1 LVPGEDPESVEA
13 FYFTVTGFAG
23 QRRSATQI
31 LRNERSTD
39 LMLTVPQ
46 ITSDVTD
53 ISGPL
58 LSMNI
63 DIDDDGPCFSELAG
77 FTCGKDVTSKD
88 IIRVSST
95 VFTKTTYSLSA
106 MDTINPFSAKVLID
120 GGEEQYGY
128 TAIVVPQFV
137 KAGNGHFAEQIKAF
151 NSQLGENALT
161 AMIAST
167 PTAMLDYKIATDNFA
182 YAARIPANASYF
194 DFTMHKT
201 WDQIFD
207 GQSKDQEDYQTEIR
221 QWPLGDD
228 GFGDFVT
235 VWSDLPRKWSPD
247 NFNVTDSTSIRGF
260 STSLYSALTFGPY
273 YVEKVYFPP
282 PPTIYSP
289 PPPAPPLSPP
299 MPVYVEYV
307 EGDLDRSV
315 VIVPS
320 LAVLTVF
327 AWMLWMFFKRRRNL
341 QMMHIDFIDEDY
353 DGALDDFDSSS
364 SDDDSDNEGSANTG
378 SGGGLFGFGRKRPE
392 VQERYNRS
400 QRIRA
405 LEERLQQ
412 TQSQ

>member
-1 LVPGEDPESVEA
+1 LNLGED
-13 FYFTVTGFAG
+13 
-23 QRRSATQI
+23 
-31 LRNERSTD
+31 
-39 LMLTVPQ
+39 
-46 ITSDVTD
+46 
-53 ISGPL
+53 
-58 LSMNI
+58 
-63 DIDDDGPCFSELAG
+63 
-77 FTCGKDVTSKD
+77 
-88 IIRVSST
+88 
-95 VFTKTTYSLSA
+95 
-106 MDTINPFSAKVLID
+106 
-120 GGEEQYGY
+120 
-128 TAIVVPQFV
+128 
-137 KAGNGHFAEQIKAF
+137 
-151 NSQLGENALT
+151 ALT

-167 PTAMLDYKIATDNFA
+167 PTAMLDYAIATDNFA
-182 YAARIPANASYF
+182 YAARIPSNASYF
-194 DFTMHKT
+194 DFTMHKS

-207 GQSKDQEDYQTEIR
+207 GQSKDREDYQTEIR

-235 VWSDLPRKWSPD
+235 EWSDLPRKWSPD

-273 YVEKVYFPP
+273 FVETVYYPP

-320 LAVLTVF
+320 IAVLTVF

-353 DGALDDFDSSS
+353 DGALDEFDSSS
-364 SDDDSDNEGSANTG
+364 SEDDSDNEGSANTG
-378 SGGGLFGFGRKRPE
+378 SGGGLFGFGRQRPE

>member
-1 LVPGEDPESVEA
+1 
-13 FYFTVTGFAG
+13 
-23 QRRSATQI
+23 
-31 LRNERSTD
+31 
-39 LMLTVPQ
+39 
-46 ITSDVTD
+46 
-53 ISGPL
+53 
-58 LSMNI
+58 MNI

-77 FTCGKDVTSKD
+77 FTCGKNVTSDD

-106 MDTINPFSAKVLID
+106 LDTINPFSAKVLID

-137 KAGNGHFAEQIKAF
+137 KSGNGHFAEQIKAF
-151 NSQLGENALT
+151 NSPDKGSLNLGEDALT

-167 PTAMLDYKIATDNFA
+167 PTAMLDYAIATDNFA
-182 YAARIPANASYF
+182 YAARIPSNASYF

-207 GQSKDQEDYQTEIR
+207 GQSKDREDYETEIR

-235 VWSDLPRKWSPD
+235 EWSDLPRKWSPD

-273 YVEKVYFPP
+273 FVEMVYYPP

-299 MPVYVEYV
+299 MPVYVDYV

-315 VIVPS
+315 EI
-320 LAVLTVF
+320 
-327 AWMLWMFFKRRRNL
+327 
-341 QMMHIDFIDEDY
+341 
-353 DGALDDFDSSS
+353 
-364 SDDDSDNEGSANTG
+364 
-378 SGGGLFGFGRKRPE
+378 GRAH
-392 VQERYNRS
+392 V
-400 QRIRA
+400 
-405 LEERLQQ
+405 
-412 TQSQ
+412 